1 MLANF
6 GVSANQGTE
15 GSPPCP

>member
-1 MLANF
+1 MPANF